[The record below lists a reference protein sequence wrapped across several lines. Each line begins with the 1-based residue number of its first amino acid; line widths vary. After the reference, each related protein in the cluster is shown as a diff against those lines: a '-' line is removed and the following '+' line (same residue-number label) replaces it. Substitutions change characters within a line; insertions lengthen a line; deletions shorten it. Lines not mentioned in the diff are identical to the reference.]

1 MKKIREN
8 DYTLTH
14 EPHEDYE
21 DDNSDSTEANHVQQ
35 QPDDIESSSTASE
48 GGKGTGSGGGYSA
61 DCSSSDAS
69 SDDVAKGAVP
79 ETEMKCLR
87 VSVEVEREREL
98 ELEQSKGEGMAKT
111 KKRFPRKKNSSS
123 VDSSHRSAEN
133 TWDSKDADEG
143 DEVELEKTALPQWN
157 GVRIHHPMDPRI
169 DLSTVGHIQTSSLS
183 VFPSNVMQFPLAD
196 GKEGRPIPEFPT
208 NHATPSIDQYMS
220 LLEVNGVE
228 TYFL

>member
-87 VSVEVEREREL
+87 VSVEVERER